1 MQRVAPWVPQPFR
14 TTTPFGG
21 PMSTFIIHLLLPPL
35 MAQTLRFIPAR
46 FVWAWVWV
54 SVAIDLDYLGW
65 ILYDRG
71 WIAVNFHRALFH
83 NVFFPLVLGVVAYY
97 AFQRYRREHPGP
109 AWSSFTAYAQTWN
122 GAGMLLAPYYFFSHI
137 LLDMS
142 QGGVALLFPL
152 SLFIRAFDFTAFYRF
167 DILIDTSTHEPVV
180 EGTADTSPGV
190 VEVSEVYQWLSSE
203 ESAFLLLFASVLA
216 CGYLYHR
223 LRRAEAPP
231 VPPNQP

>member
-1 MQRVAPWVPQPFR
+1 
-14 TTTPFGG
+14 
-21 PMSTFIIHLLLPPL
+21 MSTFIIHLLLPPL

-71 WIAVNFHRALFH
+71 LVGVNGHRALFH
-83 NVFFPLVLGVVAYY
+83 NAFFPLALGAYAFY
-97 AFQRYRREHPGP
+97 AFQQHRRMHPGP
-109 AWSSFTAYAQTWN
+109 TWTAFTSYAQTWK
-122 GAGMLLAPYYFFSHI
+122 GAGTLLAPYYFFSHI

-152 SLFIRAFDFTAFYRF
+152 SLFIKPFDFTAFYRF
-167 DILIDTSTHEPVV
+167 DILIDTTTHEPFV
-180 EGTADTSPGV
+180 EGTAQTSPGV

-203 ESAFLLLFASVLA
+203 EFAFLLLFATVLA
-216 CGYLYHR
+216 CGALYHR
-223 LRRAEAPP
+223 LRRAEGARAP